1 MDILLSFPYIYDNE
15 SIVMKLPIALKMSLK
30 DGAKLY
36 FAQLILYCIVTIN
49 YRAIAQADY
58 LITGLSAAGIAIIS
72 FFTIK
77 IITKKTDYPIASW
90 TGYILGSVCGDLT
103 GIFISKLMLG
113 A

>member
-1 MDILLSFPYIYDNE
+1 M
-15 SIVMKLPIALKMSLK
+15 KMSEPLKAALK
-30 DGAKLY
+30 DGVKLY

-72 FFTIK
+72 FFTVK
-77 IITKKTDYPIASW
+77 IIAKKSDYPFASW

-103 GIFISKLMLG
+103 GIFLSKLMLG
-113 A
+113 T

>member
-1 MDILLSFPYIYDNE
+1 MRISPG
-15 SIVMKLPIALKMSLK
+15 LKASLK

-58 LITGLSAAGIAIIS
+58 LITGISAAGIAIIS

-77 IITKKTDYPIASW
+77 IISKKTEYPAASW
-90 TGYILGSVCGDLT
+90 TGYILGSICGDLT
-103 GIFISKLMLG
+103 GIFISKLILG